1 MKEIRELSLSNSFVI
16 SLCEFSKLFLSP
28 RKASDSIEV
37 GNNTTSLAL
46 NITLTFDP
54 LIDST
59 ILWYT
64 YWNFQGQKPRPIEIP
79 HYFFWSSLEFPL
91 FFINSWNFCIL
102 FFQCPWKCHVLNY
115 LSLNFSGMTHSQLC
129 SFFFYCSGSD
139 KRNISV
145 R

>member
-16 SLCEFSKLFLSP
+16 NPCEISKLFLSP
-28 RKASDSIEV
+28 RKASDSVEV

-46 NITLTFDP
+46 NITLTLDP

-59 ILWYT
+59 KLWYT
-64 YWNFQGQKPRPIEIP
+64 YWDFQGQKPRPIEIP
-79 HYFFWSSLEFPL
+79 HYFFLIIPRISSFLLTPGISACY
-91 FFINSWNFCIL
+91 FFNVPGNAMSSTP
-102 FFQCPWKCHVLNY
+102 FFWI
-115 LSLNFSGMTHSQLC
+115 FSEMTHSQLC
-129 SFFFYCSGSD
+129 SFFFYCSDSD